1 MNATACTLAGHLDDY
16 LTLRRALGCELLR
29 HERYLRQFLDYLA
42 ERQQD
47 TLTAKA
53 AADWVGRSR
62 HGSAAPALCMEA
74 IRGFAT
80 FAHAHDPAHQIPPPG
95 LFPRRRQRAVPYL
108 YSPADIAA
116 LQAAAGRLSGPLRP
130 QTYAVLIALLSV
142 TGLRISEALALD
154 DRDIDAGQAMLIVR
168 KDKARS
174 FRLVPLH
181 PTTLAALA
189 GYRHSRDQVL
199 PERAAPAMLVSRT
212 GDRLTYNAVHKTFTG
227 LVSAAGLGPRTA
239 RCRPT
244 IHGLRHSYAVN
255 MLAGWYRD
263 GADVPARLPWLS
275 TIMGHSGPAST
286 YWYVSSS
293 PELMALAAQRLQA
306 HIDQAAGRSAAS
318 ASRTGQ
324 S

>member
-1 MNATACTLAGHLDDY
+1 MNPTAPALAGHLDDY

-42 ERQQD
+42 GRQQD
-47 TLTAKA
+47 TLTVEA
-53 AADWVGRSR
+53 AADWVGQTR

-95 LFPRRRQRAVPYL
+95 LFPRRRVRAVPYL
-108 YSPADIAA
+108 YSPAGIAA
-116 LQAAAGRLSGPLRP
+116 LQGAAGRLSGPLRA

-154 DRDIDAGQAMLIVR
+154 DRDIDARQGMLIVR

-181 PTTLAALA
+181 PTTLAALD

-199 PERAAPAMLVSRT
+199 PDRATPAMLVSRT
-212 GDRLTYNAVHKTFTG
+212 GDRLTYNAVHKTFTS
-227 LVSAAGLGPRTA
+227 LVAAAGLGPRTA

-286 YWYVSSS
+286 YWYVSAST
-293 PELMALAAQRLQA
+293 ELMALAAQRLQA
-306 HIDQAAGRSAAS
+306 HIDRAGQPAAS
-318 ASRTGQ
+318 ASRPVQ

>member
-1 MNATACTLAGHLDDY
+1 MNTPARTLAGHLDDY
-16 LTLRRALGCELLR
+16 LTLRRALGCKLIR
-29 HERYLRQFLDYLA
+29 AERYLRQFLDYLG

-47 TLTAKA
+47 TLTVKA
-53 AADWVGRSR
+53 AADWVGQSR
-62 HGSAAPALCMEA
+62 HGSAAPGLCMEA
-74 IRGFAT
+74 IRGFAV
-80 FAHAHDPAHQIPPPG
+80 FLHAHDPAHEIPPPG

-108 YSPADIAA
+108 FSPPDIAA
-116 LQAAAGRLSGPLRP
+116 LQATAGRLRGSLRAE
-130 QTYAVLIALLSV
+130 TYTVLIALLAV

-154 DRDIDAGQAMLIVR
+154 DGDIDAGEGMLIVR
-168 KDKARS
+168 RDKAQS

-189 GYRHSRDQVL
+189 GYRHRRNRVL

-227 LVSAAGLGPRTA
+227 LVAVAGLGPRTG

-244 IHGLRHSYAVN
+244 IHGLRHSFAVN

-286 YWYVSSS
+286 YWYVSAST
-293 PELMALAAQRLQA
+293 ELMALAAQRLQA
-306 HIDQAAGRSAAS
+306 HIDQAAGQSAAS